1 MCFFTACIVNAY
13 EALHTNGYVYRDMK
27 PANVLIKE
35 NGYAVLIDF
44 GLAAKLNTALKGKC
58 GTRGYWPPE
67 MVKVCARARAGTQ
80 HETSLPNMTPHAQ
93 HDASL
98 HNMTPPCP
106 T

>member
-13 EALHTNGYVYRDMK
+13 EALHANGYVYRDMK

-58 GTRGYWPPE
+58 GERLFDALNALLMPKPE
-67 MVKVCARARAGTQ
+67 YVAMRLKKA
-80 HETSLPNMTPHAQ
+80 MM
-93 HDASL
+93 ASDER
-98 HNMTPPCP
+98 
-106 T
+106 